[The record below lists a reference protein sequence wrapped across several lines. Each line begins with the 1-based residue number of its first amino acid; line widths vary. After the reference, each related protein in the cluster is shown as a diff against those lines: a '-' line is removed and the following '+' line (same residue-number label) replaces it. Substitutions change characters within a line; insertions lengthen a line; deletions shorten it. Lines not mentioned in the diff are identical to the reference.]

1 MFVLNFSHCNEAR
14 ARSGKRDDIYEGDRK
29 LSTRRRSPLRA
40 KYFLDV
46 WVKKE
51 CRERPPE
58 NDGWRVGAEE
68 KKRKRGDG
76 YGPSRWFVAY
86 ACCRRSSFIRLDDRC
101 STPKTDITLI
111 DWRVDERAT

>member
-68 KKRKRGDG
+68 KKRKRGG
-76 YGPSRWFVAY
+76 WIWTEQMVCGICLLQALLFY
-86 ACCRRSSFIRLDDRC
+86 
-101 STPKTDITLI
+101 ST
-111 DWRVDERAT
+111 